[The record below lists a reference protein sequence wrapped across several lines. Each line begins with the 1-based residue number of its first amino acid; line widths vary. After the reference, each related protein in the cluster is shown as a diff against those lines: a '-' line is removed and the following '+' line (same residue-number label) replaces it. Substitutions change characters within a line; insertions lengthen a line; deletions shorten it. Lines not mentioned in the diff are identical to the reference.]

1 MFREHW
7 REPRFWLWWVSKGAP
22 AVVRW
27 SLGVLGVVAVLGG
40 GFLAADRLSQ
50 ANAGI
55 SPTSEFTFVTT
66 IERNVTVREHGKI
79 IVRRVPV
86 IRRVLVR
93 PVTNFET
100 RFETRVVKTPG
111 GIRIVTHPV
120 VRYVPVVKKTT
131 ITVAGKKR
139 VVTKTVLVPTVR
151 TETSTI
157 TNQQTVVNQ
166 NTSTVVT
173 VVVTTLPV
181 TVKQTTTQST
191 TIVTTQTLPGQTVT
205 TTHTVTQPVTVTQ
218 PAVTVTLPA
227 TTVTITVPGT
237 GT

>member
-7 REPRFWLWWVSKGAP
+7 REPRFWLWWVKQGAP
-22 AVVRW
+22 AEVRW
-27 SLGVLGVVAVLGG
+27 TLGLLGVVTVLGG

-93 PVTNFET
+93 PETNYET
-100 RFETRVVKTPG
+100 RFETRVGKERPVV
-111 GIRIVTHPV
+111 RIVTHPV

-139 VVTKTVLVPTVR
+139 VARRPCSSHGAHR
-151 TETSTI
+151 DEHHHEPETI
-157 TNQQTVVNQ
+157 VNQ

-237 GT
+237 AT